1 VLARR
6 SILRL
11 PSGQALD
18 TPLLVPSIS
27 SKGFSIDDAGVSA
40 VADPLAFAAPLIQD
54 AMLISA
60 YDLGHGL
67 LPGAADLSVFP
78 AKGPM
83 SNPACVLVDSG
94 QYEVAPAYDLS
105 ETYEFP
111 YEPQAWNEEMLVVA
125 ISRLSPQLSAIIV
138 NLDRHGPVDNQIASA
153 RTFFDRFPTF
163 LHDFLIKPEKAGQFL
178 APDRL
183 AAVVPQLAPFHL
195 VGVTEKE
202 LGNTLLN
209 RLVAIARLR
218 MALDRA
224 DMKNKPIHVFG
235 SLDPILSPLYFL
247 AGAEVFD
254 GLSWLRY
261 AYHDGVAVYGESLA
275 VLRGELSHHRNQRR
289 ATMITNNLSYLQDL
303 EIRMRRFL
311 LDANGD
317 FSVFGA
323 HAEKLREGYGALRTV
338 VTEVA

>member
-6 SILRL
+6 SVLRL

-27 SKGFSIDDAGVSA
+27 SKGFSVDESGVSA
-40 VADPLAFAAPLIQD
+40 VAAPLAFAAPLIQD
-54 AMLISA
+54 VILISA
-60 YDLGHGL
+60 YDLGHDL
-67 LPGAADLSVFP
+67 LPGAGDLSVFP
-78 AKGPM
+78 PKGPI
-83 SNPACVLVDSG
+83 SNPACVLIDSG

-111 YEPQAWNEEMLVVA
+111 YEPLAWDEGMLIDA
-125 ISRLSPQLSAIIV
+125 IGKLSPQLSAIIV
-138 NLDRHGPVDNQIASA
+138 NLDRNEPTDDQIARA
-153 RTFFDRFPTF
+153 RAFFDRFPNF
-163 LHDFLIKPEKAGQFL
+163 LHDFLVKPEKPGQFL
-178 APDRL
+178 SADRL
-183 AAVVPQLAPFHL
+183 AAVVPQLSPFH
-195 VGVTEKE
+195 VIGVTEKE

-209 RLVAIARLR
+209 RLVALARLR
-218 MALDRA
+218 VALDRA
-224 DMKNKPIHVFG
+224 DMKTKPIHVFG

-247 AGAEVFD
+247 AGAEIFD

-311 LDANGD
+311 LDPGGD
-317 FSVFGA
+317 FSVFGP
-323 HAEKLREGYGALRTV
+323 HAEKLREGYGALRTAV
-338 VTEVA
+338 AEVA